1 MIAARRVRFGLAYDA
16 LDTREEL
23 AGQFASMLRIVRRAE
38 DLGFDSVWLGETHR
52 RQPGHGHLPAPLIVA
67 AAIAAATSRIRIGTG
82 VLLLPT
88 YTPLQVA
95 EQAAIVDQLSSG
107 RLILGVAPGLEVYR
121 DFGFANFPFAARDV
135 SHMMDEALDILR
147 KLWSGEPTSVQGR
160 YWSYDGAACVPL
172 PAQRPHPPIL
182 VGGISDGALRRAA
195 ESDGWIGG
203 TPYPFQLIVNVAKR
217 LLAVGGASEREFAL
231 IRPVVIAA
239 TRAEAR
245 SRAEEFITPL
255 IDYYLRRGAYVRP
268 DFTFVREADAAVRA
282 EALTEVPIVG
292 DPAECAEEIERYTS
306 EAGVNHFIFR
316 VRFPGAP
323 PSHVEEAL
331 EMIAD
336 QVLPRLSHGVRA

>member
-1 MIAARRVRFGLAYDA
+1 MLASHVRFGIAYDA
-16 LDTREEL
+16 LDTREDL
-23 AGQFASMLRIVRRAE
+23 VGQFASMLRIVRRAE

-82 VLLLPT
+82 VLLLPA

-121 DFGFANFPFAARDV
+121 DFGFANFSFEPADV
-135 SHMMDEALDILR
+135 RHMMDEGLNILR
-147 KLWSGEPTSVQGR
+147 QLWSGEPVTMTGR
-160 YWSYDGAACVPL
+160 FWSYDGAMCVPL
-172 PAQRPHPPIL
+172 PLQRPRPPIL

-195 ESDGWIGG
+195 EADGWIGG

-217 LLAVGGASEREFAL
+217 LAFARGPGEREFAL
-231 IRPVVIAA
+231 IRPVVVAVS
-239 TRAEAR
+239 RAEAR
-245 SRAEEFITPL
+245 RRADEFVTPL

-268 DFTFVREADAAVRA
+268 DFTFVREADGSARA
-282 EALTEVPIVG
+282 EALSDIPIVG
-292 DPAECAEEIERYTS
+292 DPAECAEVIERYIV

-323 PSHVEEAL
+323 PSHVEESL
-331 EMIAD
+331 EMIAE
-336 QVLPRLSHGVRA
+336 QVLPRLSREVRA